1 MTWYQYIA
9 KLLADRGL
17 VLVCSGEGSLLVT
30 APDSKNL
37 PLYSITK
44 TK

>member
-30 APDSKNL
+30 APDSKSR
-37 PLYSITK
+37 PIYCITK
-44 TK
+44 SK